1 MSEMCLLVSAG
12 IKTKIT
18 FSVAFN
24 PNSLDYRD
32 IDKLQD
38 VNISIGKSI
47 SMIVKL
53 WMTDNDKYNVHRF
66 SRETAKYLFL
76 ANFKNVKLT
85 SVIQVTAFSI
95 TLTFSTSQ
103 LF

>member
-1 MSEMCLLVSAG
+1 MCLLVSAG
-12 IKTKIT
+12 IKTKIN

-66 SRETAKYLFL
+66 SRETAKYLQTDFG
-76 ANFKNVKLT
+76 
-85 SVIQVTAFSI
+85 
-95 TLTFSTSQ
+95 
-103 LF
+103 

>member
-1 MSEMCLLVSAG
+1 MLFCFFFFLKPTRNTALSEMCLLVSAG
-12 IKTKIT
+12 IKTKIN

-38 VNISIGKSI
+38 VNISISKSI

-66 SRETAKYLFL
+66 SRETAKCLQTDF
-76 ANFKNVKLT
+76 V
-85 SVIQVTAFSI
+85 
-95 TLTFSTSQ
+95 
-103 LF
+103 